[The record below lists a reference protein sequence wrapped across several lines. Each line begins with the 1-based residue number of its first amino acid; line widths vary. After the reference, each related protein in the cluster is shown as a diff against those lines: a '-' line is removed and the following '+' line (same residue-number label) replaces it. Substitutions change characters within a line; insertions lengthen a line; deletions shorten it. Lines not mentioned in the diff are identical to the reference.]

1 MRWNRAIFGWLR
13 SLRPSASLDQRGER
27 AAARHLKRQGYK
39 IIHRRLRL
47 GGGELDLI
55 AVDGRTLVFV
65 EVKTRASHDKGHPA
79 EAVDE
84 AKQRQ
89 LARLGLM
96 YLKRHDLLEHAAR
109 FDIVAITWPEGAR
122 RPTIEHYRSAFE
134 PAGTGQMFS

>member
-1 MRWNRAIFGWLR
+1 MRWKQAISGWLR
-13 SLRPSASLDQRGER
+13 SLRPPSSLDQRGEH

-39 IIHRRLRL
+39 IIAQRLRL
-47 GGGELDLI
+47 GGGELDI
-55 AVDGRTLVFV
+55 VAVDGRTVVFV

-89 LARLGLM
+89 LCRLGLI
-96 YLKRHDLLEHAAR
+96 YLKRHGLLDHSAR
-109 FDIVAITWPEGAR
+109 FDVVAITWPEGVI

-134 PAGTGQMFS
+134 PSGMGQMFS